1 MTHTTIRDIRDIRS
15 ANNVLWMR
23 ILEIAI
29 ENAPDETKITLR
41 AINANDRTI
50 SDLLAELAR

>member
-1 MTHTTIRDIRDIRS
+1 MTHTTIREIRDIRN

-29 ENAPDETKITLR
+29 ENAPNEAKITLR
-41 AINANDRTI
+41 AINANDRVI
-50 SDLLAELAR
+50 SDLLGELAK